1 MTLIVYLLVLPNC
14 NHRTVKFE
22 NVSKIQPL
30 YDNTQK
36 HIGFIIDG
44 KKHVFDLIINSF
56 KVTL

>member
-14 NHRTVKFE
+14 KHRTVKFE

-30 YDNTQK
+30 YDAQK

-44 KKHVFDLIINSF
+44 KKHVFNLIINSF